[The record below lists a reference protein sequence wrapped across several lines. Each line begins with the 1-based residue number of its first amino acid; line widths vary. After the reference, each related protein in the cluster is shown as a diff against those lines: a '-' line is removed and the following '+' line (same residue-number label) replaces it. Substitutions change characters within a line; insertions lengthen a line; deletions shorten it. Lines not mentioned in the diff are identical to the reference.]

1 MKTQI
6 LVLIIVLVANVAS
19 SLGMVYARHESR
31 HLAVQLGGL
40 EKIRDEGLAE
50 WSRLQL
56 EQAWLADAGQVESKA
71 RNQLQ
76 MVAPEETRILVIG
89 QGAGLQ

>member
-19 SLGMVYARHESR
+19 ALGVVYARHNSR

-40 EKIRDEGLAE
+40 ERIRDEGMAE

-71 RNQLQ
+71 RRELR
-76 MVAPEETRILVIG
+76 MISPEQPHILVLSP
-89 QGAGLQ
+89 GAGR

>member
-6 LVLIIVLVANVAS
+6 LVLIIVLIANVAS
-19 SLGMVYARHESR
+19 ALGVVYARHYSR
-31 HLAVQLGGL
+31 HLAVQLGSL

-56 EQAWLADAGQVESKA
+56 EQAWLADAGQVEAKA
-71 RNQLQ
+71 REQLQ
-76 MVAPEETRILVIG
+76 MVAPGQPRILVIG
-89 QGAGLQ
+89 GGAGSP